1 MRKKFNITGTCFP
14 DEHYMTDI
22 SEKLKIT
29 LQMIEHGEYFIINR
43 PRQYG
48 KTTMLNTIADALAK
62 DYIVFNISFEGTG
75 DEFFQNEQNLSKGF
89 LRQLKNLSHLVA
101 PHLLPLLKDLEKET
115 HSMNELSDAITTLVV
130 AAGKKV
136 ILQIDEVDKSAN
148 NELFINFLGMLRQ
161 KYLFRKA
168 IPTFHSVVLAGLHDI
183 KTLKAKIRPDAE
195 QKYNSPWNIAA
206 DYKVNMNLLVPEI
219 VPMLEE
225 YKADRGVEM
234 DTQAIAEQLFYY
246 TSGYPFLVSKLCK
259 ILDEDIE
266 KHDIWTFAD
275 VELAVRML
283 VKESNA
289 NFDSLTKHIEN
300 NQDLHDFIY
309 RLLVNNDNVSYNIH
323 NPLISLAMLYGIIT
337 EKNEK
342 VKIHNRIYQE
352 VLANYMASKM
362 ELKQRFTEG
371 NDGYNYKNPNG
382 SLNMEAVL
390 LGFQAFM
397 KKEYSKKDRD
407 FLEKHG
413 RLVFLA
419 FIKPIINGKGYDF
432 KEPQISDEK
441 RLDVVIT
448 YLEKKY
454 IAELKLWRGEKAHQ
468 EGIKQL
474 HDYLDIQNLNE
485 GYLIIFDHS
494 EVKKWQS
501 ETIDFEGKSIMM
513 VWV

>member
-14 DEHYMTDI
+14 NEHYMADT
-22 SEKLKIT
+22 SMKLKAT
-29 LQMIEHGEYFIINR
+29 LEMVQGGEYFIINR
-43 PRQYG
+43 PRQFG
-48 KTTMLNTIADALAK
+48 KTTMLNTIADTLAK

-75 DEFFQNEQNLSKGF
+75 DEFFRNEQNLSKGF

-101 PHLLPLLKDLEKET
+101 PHLLSLLKDLEKEANT
-115 HSMNELSDAITTLVV
+115 MDELSDAITTLVV

-148 NELFINFLGMLRQ
+148 NELFISFLGMLRQ

-183 KTLKAKIRPDAE
+183 KTLKSKIRPESE

-206 DYKVNMNLLVPEI
+206 DYRVNMNLLIPEI

-225 YKADRGVEM
+225 YKQDRGVEM

-259 ILDEDIE
+259 ILDEDV
-266 KHDIWTFAD
+266 KKYDSWTDVDI
-275 VELAVRML
+275 ELAVKML

-289 NFDSLTKHIEN
+289 NFDSLTKQLEN
-300 NQDLHDFIY
+300 NQELRDFIY
-309 RLLVNNDNVSYNIH
+309 RLLVDNDRVSYNIH
-323 NPLISLAMLYGIIT
+323 NPLISLAMLYGIIA
-337 EKNEK
+337 EKEEK

-352 VLANYMASKM
+352 VLANYMASGM
-362 ELKQRFTEG
+362 EIKQMFTDR
-371 NDGYNYKNPNG
+371 DGGYIYKNPNG
-382 SLNMEAVL
+382 SLNMESVL

-474 HDYLDIQNLNE
+474 HDYLDVQGLNE

-494 EVKKWQS
+494 EIKKWQA
-501 ETIDFEGKSIMM
+501 ETIVFEGKTIMM